1 MKRSA
6 QTITHGEKDIVGKNI
21 RAIRL
26 LKNLTQE
33 ELMAKLE
40 VRGLHICNDSICRIE
55 KGTRQVT
62 DYEVMAIAYVLKV
75 PVEKLF
81 AGTDSIMKDE

>member
-1 MKRSA
+1 
-6 QTITHGEKDIVGKNI
+6 
-21 RAIRL
+21 
-26 LKNLTQE
+26 
-33 ELMAKLE
+33 MAKLE